1 MRGLKDKRYVIGGG
15 TTGIGAALAR
25 RLVEEGARVMVG
37 DINAAG
43 LEALAAST
51 NRAILTETADL
62 SEPEP
67 VERLIARAASEF
79 GGIDGLAIT
88 VADLSKNNMGRDYDI
103 TNFLPEVWERTMRVN
118 VIGHALL
125 IKAAIPHLKAAGRG
139 AIVTI
144 TSGAAYSPSSWLP
157 AYGASKAALHA
168 VVRSTATLLG
178 PDLIRC
184 NGVAP
189 GFIQTDGA
197 MINVTPEKRDEIVAS
212 QPLPRPGVPED
223 IAAAMAFLLS
233 DDAAQITG
241 QVIAVNAGTAMRD

>member
-15 TTGIGAALAR
+15 ATGIGAALAR
-25 RLVEEGARVMVG
+25 RLVEEGARVIVG

-51 NRAILTETADL
+51 NGALLTETADL
-62 SEPEP
+62 SESEP

-88 VADLSKNNMGRDYDI
+88 VADLSKNTMGRDCDLAD
-103 TNFLPEVWERTMRVN
+103 FLPEVWERTMRVN

-125 IKAAIPHLKAAGRG
+125 IKAAIPHLRATGSG

-144 TSGAAYSPSSWLP
+144 TSGAAYAGNAFMP

-168 VVRSTATLLG
+168 VVRSAANLLG
-178 PDLIRC
+178 RDFIRC
-184 NGVAP
+184 NGIAP
-189 GFIQTDGA
+189 GFVQTDGA
-197 MINVTPEKRDEIVAS
+197 MVNVSPEWRDQIVAS
-212 QPLPRPGVPED
+212 QPLPRPGMPED
-223 IAAAMAFLLS
+223 IASVMAFLLS
-233 DDAAQITG
+233 DESALITG
-241 QVIAVNAGTAMRD
+241 QVIGVNAGTYPRD

>member
-1 MRGLKDKRYVIGGG
+1 MRGLKGKRYVIGGG
-15 TTGIGAALAR
+15 ATGLGAALAR

-43 LEALAAST
+43 LAALAAST
-51 NRAILTETADL
+51 NGALLTETADL
-62 SEPEP
+62 SESEP
-67 VERLIARAASEF
+67 VERLIARAAKAF

-88 VADLSKNNMGRDYDI
+88 VADLSKDNLGRDYDLA
-103 TNFLPEVWERTMRVN
+103 NFLPEVWERTLRVN

-125 IKAAIPHLKAAGRG
+125 IKAAIPHLKAAGSG
-139 AIVTI
+139 SIVTI
-144 TSGAAYSPSSWLP
+144 TSGAAYSTSAWLP

-168 VVRSTATLLG
+168 LVRSTAALLG

-197 MINVTPEKRDEIVAS
+197 MINVTPE
-212 QPLPRPGVPED
+212 
-223 IAAAMAFLLS
+223 
-233 DDAAQITG
+233 
-241 QVIAVNAGTAMRD
+241 MRDTSSSRRSRCPGPACPPTSPR

>member
-15 TTGIGAALAR
+15 ATGIGAALAR

-51 NRAILTETADL
+51 NGELLTEIGDL
-62 SEPEP
+62 SEAEP
-67 VERLIARAASEF
+67 VERLVARAAEAF
-79 GGIDGLAIT
+79 GGIDGLGIT
-88 VADLSKNNMGRDYDI
+88 VADLSKNTMGRDYDI
-103 TNFLPEVWERTMRVN
+103 GDFLPEVWERTMRVN

-125 IKAAIPHLKAAGRG
+125 IKSAIPHLRAAGSG
-139 AIVTI
+139 SIVTI
-144 TSGAAYSPSSWLP
+144 TSGAAYAGSAWLP

-168 VVRSTATLLG
+168 LVRSTATLLG
-178 PDLIRC
+178 RDMIRC

-197 MINVTPEKRDEIVAS
+197 MINVTPEMRDGFVAA
-212 QPLPRPGVPED
+212 QPLPRPGMPAD
-223 IAAAMAFLLS
+223 IASVMAFLLS
-233 DDAAQITG
+233 EDSAQITG

>member
-43 LEALAAST
+43 LEALSAST
-51 NRAILTETADL
+51 NRAILTEVADL

-67 VERLIARAASEF
+67 VERLIARAAEEF

-88 VADLSKNNMGRDYDI
+88 VADLSKNNMGRDYDL

-125 IKAAIPHLKAAGRG
+125 IKAAIPHLKAAGSGSCRG
-139 AIVTI
+139 RA
-144 TSGAAYSPSSWLP
+144 GRRCCAPANAARPWTRHRP
-157 AYGASKAALHA
+157 AARRWSN
-168 VVRSTATLLG
+168 R
-178 PDLIRC
+178 
-184 NGVAP
+184 
-189 GFIQTDGA
+189 
-197 MINVTPEKRDEIVAS
+197 
-212 QPLPRPGVPED
+212 PRP
-223 IAAAMAFLLS
+223 
-233 DDAAQITG
+233 
-241 QVIAVNAGTAMRD
+241 R

>member
-15 TTGIGAALAR
+15 ATGLGAALAR

-51 NRAILTETADL
+51 NGAILTEAADL

-67 VERLIARAASEF
+67 VDRLIARAAKDL

-88 VADLSKNNMGRDYDI
+88 VADLSKNTMGRDYDLA
-103 TNFLPEVWERTMRVN
+103 NFLPEVWERTMRVN

-125 IKAAIPHLKAAGRG
+125 IKAAIPHLKAAGG
-139 AIVTI
+139 GSIVTI
-144 TSGAAYSPSSWLP
+144 TSGAAYAGNANIP

-168 VVRSTATLLG
+168 VVRSAANLLG
-178 PDLIRC
+178 RDFIRC

-197 MINVTPEKRDEIVAS
+197 MINVTPEWRDSIIAS
-212 QPLPRPGVPED
+212 QPLPKPGMPDD
-223 IAAAMAFLLS
+223 IASVMAFLLS
-233 DDAAQITG
+233 DDAGLITG
-241 QVIAVNAGTAMRD
+241 QVIAVNAGTYQRD

>member
-15 TTGIGAALAR
+15 ATGLGAALAR

-43 LEALAAST
+43 LEALAASS
-51 NRAILTETADL
+51 NGAILTETADL
-62 SEPEP
+62 SESEP
-67 VERLIARAASEF
+67 VERLIARAAGAF

-88 VADLSKNNMGRDYDI
+88 VADLSKDNLGRDYDLA
-103 TNFLPEVWERTMRVN
+103 NFLPEVWERTMRVN

-125 IKAAIPHLKAAGRG
+125 IKAAIPHLKAAGEG
-139 AIVTI
+139 SIVTI
-144 TSGAAYSPSSWLP
+144 TSGAAYSTSSWLP

-168 VVRSTATLLG
+168 LVRSAAALLG

-197 MINVTPEKRDEIVAS
+197 MINVTVEKRDEIIAS
-212 QPLPRPGVPED
+212 QPLPKPGMPED
-223 IAAAMAFLLS
+223 IASVMAFLLS
-233 DDAAQITG
+233 DDSGQITG
-241 QVIAVNAGTAMRD
+241 QVIGVNAGTHMRD